1 MSDFESRLR
10 DTLEERAAAA
20 PDAIGLAEGAR
31 RRLRRRRTT
40 WAVAT
45 AAVVAA
51 TVPLGLSQVGG
62 GAGGGTGPADG
73 SEVDSGLPPGVM
85 EWGYRAE
92 SWHDVTFEVP
102 VEWGYGGVTAW
113 CASGASLVEARPV
126 VARPD
131 SVSPAI
137 ACSPAHG
144 YGVTI
149 GSAAAFERAH
159 ESGHVWQFESEG
171 VAEAQYPDGA
181 WLASW
186 YDADTVVTVI
196 ALDHATARRLV
207 DSVQEIDGVDPNEC
221 PVRQEDAEA
230 AVDST
235 SDSFS
240 ICRYDE
246 EGVLTASRRLIGVE
260 AVDAQTAILS
270 APVQDIDHDCP
281 DPGPLPRTVL
291 LQGGGYVGTVVT
303 DAPCEGHNG
312 VFLNGVVRMV
322 NDAVRREVDLTRLP

>member
-10 DTLEERAAAA
+10 DTLDERAASA
-20 PDAIGLAEGAR
+20 PDAIRLAEGAR

-51 TVPLGLSQVGG
+51 AMPVGLSHLGG
-62 GAGGGTGPADG
+62 GAGGGTGPADDPA
-73 SEVDSGLPPGVM
+73 VDSGLPPGVI

-102 VEWGYGGVTAW
+102 VKWGYGGVAAW
-113 CASGASLVEARPV
+113 CASDQTLAEARPV
-126 VARPD
+126 VTRPD
-131 SVSPAI
+131 SLSPAT
-137 ACSPAHG
+137 ACSPAYG

-149 GSAAAFERAH
+149 GSAAAFDPVYD
-159 ESGHVWQFESEG
+159 SGHVWQYDSEG
-171 VAEAQYPDGA
+171 VADPQYPDGA
-181 WLASW
+181 WLGYW

-196 ALDHATARRLV
+196 APDQPSAQRLV
-207 DSVQEIDGVDPNEC
+207 DSAQEIEGVDPNEC

-230 AVDST
+230 ALNST

-246 EGVLTASRRLIGVE
+246 QGVLTASRRLIGVE
-260 AVDAQTAILS
+260 SGKAQNAIFS
-270 APVQDIDHDCP
+270 APIQRIDYDCSAT
-281 DPGPLPRTVL
+281 GPLPRTVL

-303 DAPCEGHNG
+303 DASCEGHNG
-312 VFLNGVVRMV
+312 VFTSGTVRV
-322 NDAVRREVDLTRLP
+322 ANDAVRRQVDLTRLP